1 LDKSESGKDTI
12 VVFREVILFTKEQ
25 VKLLSKSI
33 EWLEKCVANEA
44 EENTKPQQQVDR
56 LEKIYK
62 DEYTKPLLKM
72 ITAQDKASAAKE
84 REITFLGESYYKR
97 RFRMPRLMNLRKS
110 ALKSRW

>member
-1 LDKSESGKDTI
+1 LDKSECGKDPI

-44 EENTKPQQQVDR
+44 DEN
-56 LEKIYK
+56 
-62 DEYTKPLLKM
+62 TKPLLKV

-110 ALKSRW
+110 ALKSGW